1 MVGCYRKVFHVD
13 PTQPFTSL
21 HTKKKQ
27 PTVEQASNKVE
38 QGLLSIVGQETAKKR
53 LKRIAVNAL
62 MRYDHNCNGIN
73 LLLTGPASVGKTS
86 MVQTFAKIL
95 DLPYLE
101 INPRSLNSL
110 DDLFDQIAK
119 ALKNSNPS
127 MPLEKF
133 GDVENQIYMASPMVV
148 FVDESHAL
156 NKQLQDGLLKAIENN
171 DRTLQTESNR
181 TLLCKNICWIFA
193 TTEIGDMFGP
203 LLSRFTILDLIP
215 YTKEEIAKIIFC
227 RFPNLPVDVC
237 LSIANFENRVPRKA
251 IDFAKEVII
260 EHEND
265 PTRNMQDIVSQIAE
279 ESGYD
284 ELGLHHRHVK
294 LLKLLSK
301 SPMSKDRLAFSL
313 QVGKEELQKMIIPA
327 ISAETEE
334 YSALVTVTSKGY
346 TITEAG
352 MMELAKRNLLA

>member
-13 PTQPFTSL
+13 SNISFTGL
-21 HTKKKQ
+21 HTSKKQ
-27 PTVEQASNKVE
+27 PTVEQASLKVE
-38 QGLLSIVGQETAKKR
+38 RGFSTIVGQENAKKR

-73 LLLTGPASVGKTS
+73 MLLTGPASVGKTS
-86 MVQTFAKIL
+86 MVQTFASIL
-95 DLPYLE
+95 EVTYLE

-119 ALKNSNPS
+119 VLLNDK
-127 MPLEKF
+127 MPLDKF
-133 GDVENQIYMASPMVV
+133 GDKENQVYMASPMIV
-148 FVDESHAL
+148 FIDESHAL

-171 DRTLQTESNR
+171 DRTLQTESDR

-203 LLSRFTILDLIP
+203 LLSRFTVIDLIP

-227 RFPNLPVDVC
+227 RFPQLPIDVC
-237 LSIANFENRVPRKA
+237 FSIANYESRIPRKA
-251 IDFAKEVII
+251 IDFAKEVMI
-260 EHEND
+260 ENEND
-265 PTRNMQDIVSQIAE
+265 PSRNLQDVVSQIAE
-279 ESGYD
+279 ENGYD
-284 ELGLHHRHVK
+284 AFGLHHRHVK

-301 SPMSKDRLAFSL
+301 SPMSKERLAFSL

-327 ISAETEE
+327 ISAETED

-346 TITEAG
+346 TITDAG
-352 MMELAKRNLLA
+352 MNELAKRNLLA